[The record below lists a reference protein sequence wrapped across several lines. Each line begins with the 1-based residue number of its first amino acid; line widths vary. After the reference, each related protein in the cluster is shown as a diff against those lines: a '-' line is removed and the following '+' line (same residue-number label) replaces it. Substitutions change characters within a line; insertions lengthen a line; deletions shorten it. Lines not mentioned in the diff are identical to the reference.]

1 MLHHQGKKQQCFYK
15 SYRKLGLPAFTDR
28 KAPVQEQKQC
38 PELTDT
44 QKYTIPRSNP
54 YDTVKQ
60 ADCCAYEPQHLNIV
74 PFRYP
79 GIISA

>member
-15 SYRKLGLPAFTDR
+15 SYRKLGLPAFTYR
-28 KAPVQEQKQC
+28 KAPVQKQKQC
-38 PELTDT
+38 PELTGA
-44 QKYTIPRSNP
+44 QENAIPRSNS

-60 ADCCAYEPQHLNIV
+60 TDCCAYKPQHLNIV
-74 PFRYP
+74 PFRHP